1 MKIAFIFDTFLVKR
15 NDNNYYGMTL
25 TYDFFKERYLSMFDS
40 VVVTTRVKLENKSNS
55 ATSGYKI
62 VNGDNVEVRPIEDY
76 VSIPDAIINKKKITQ
91 SLKKVI
97 NDVDKVIIRMPSVLG
112 IMAAKICEKEK
123 KNYLIEMVACP
134 WDGYINHTNCVGKI
148 IAPVMY
154 FETRKVVK
162 KCDNVL
168 YVTEKFLQKR
178 YPTYG
183 SQVSC
188 SDVVLD
194 NVDNNVLQKRKEMIS
209 KCNIKELSLV
219 TVANV
224 GMKYKGH
231 IYVFKAIA
239 DLKKNGYN
247 FKYYLIG
254 NGSQERLKKIAK
266 KLCISDNIVFVGSLP
281 HDRVFEFLKK
291 MDLYIQ
297 PSLQEG
303 LPRALIEAMS
313 LGMPAIGSNAGGI
326 PELLNEKMIFKKK
339 NVFELEKILTN
350 LTLELL
356 YQNSDFN
363 YKKSLEYDY
372 NHLNEKRK
380 SFYLGDV

>member
-62 VNGDNVEVRPIEDY
+62 VNGDNVEVKPIEDY
-76 VSIPDAIINKKKITQ
+76 VSIPDAIINKKKIIQ

-112 IMAAKICEKEK
+112 IMATKICEKEK

-134 WDGYINHTNCVGKI
+134 WDGYINHTNCIGKV

-154 FETRKVVK
+154 FETKKAVK
-162 KCDNVL
+162 KCNNVL

-183 SQVSC
+183 NQVSC
-188 SDVVLD
+188 SDVILD
-194 NVDNNVLQKRKEMIS
+194 NVDNNVIQKRKEMIS
-209 KCNIKELSLV
+209 KCNLKELSLV

-239 DLKKNGYN
+239 DLKKKGYN
-247 FKYYLIG
+247 YKYYLIG
-254 NGSQERLKKIAK
+254 NGSQERLKSLAE
-266 KLCISDNIVFVGSLP
+266 KLCINDNIVFVGSLP
-281 HDRVFEFLKK
+281 HDKVFEFLKK

-313 LGMPAIGSNAGGI
+313 LGMPAIGSTAGGI
-326 PELLNEKMIFKKK
+326 PELLQSKYIFKKRNVK
-339 NVFELEKILTN
+339 NLI
-350 LTLELL
+350 
-356 YQNSDFN
+356 YIMQSFN
-363 YKKSLEYDY
+363 YQLLLEASQFNFDKSLEFTP
-372 NHLNEKRK
+372 EKLDKIRK
-380 SFYLGDV
+380 KFYKGGE